1 MFVFDKKSS
10 SPSDVTAAQKFVM
23 RLKTLR
29 YPHILRF
36 IDSTELPD
44 SIYVVTEPVK
54 ALNLDHDGAHLSED
68 SICLGLFQIT
78 VSERW

>member
-10 SPSDVTAAQKFVM
+10 SPQMIHNATRCVM

-36 IDSTELPD
+36 IDSTE
-44 SIYVVTEPVK
+44 V
-54 ALNLDHDGAHLSED
+54 G
-68 SICLGLFQIT
+68 
-78 VSERW
+78 